1 MKMTRSG
8 PRRDP
13 INNKNQQSRSTRD
26 LPLAPEFRDALTR
39 HLLSCSPFQPIKSAL
54 HVERRLNSR
63 TNSHLSSFIPAS
75 RAASPSSGP
84 LARNVLYHVA
94 DAPSM
99 ERFMHMHILPA
110 LLCFI
115 TPMLVQCW
123 HPNKP
128 GGALPACQ
136 TLGALHSCG
145 RGRDPC
151 YCAGDRHQ
159 IYLFTGALHNG
170 PHVLKTFLIFKTAS
184 FSLPGQPPLP

>member
-1 MKMTRSG
+1 MKLTQSG

-26 LPLAPEFRDALTR
+26 LPLAPELRDALTG
-39 HLLSCSPFQPIKSAL
+39 HLLSCSPMQPIKSAL

-75 RAASPSSGP
+75 RAASPSSRP

-99 ERFMHMHILPA
+99 ERFMHMRILPT

-115 TPMLVQCW
+115 TPMLIQCW
-123 HPNKP
+123 HPNNP
-128 GGALPACQ
+128 GGVQSVGQ
-136 TLGALHSCG
+136 TLGAL
-145 RGRDPC
+145 RKPR
-151 YCAGDRHQ
+151 
-159 IYLFTGALHNG
+159 
-170 PHVLKTFLIFKTAS
+170 
-184 FSLPGQPPLP
+184 PG